1 MTAQSSRLAGAMTT
15 TSEPVKNT
23 ANPLRSFRE
32 RNVRIFFGGIAISN
46 IGTWAQLTVLILL
59 VRELGGGGLELGIVT
74 ACRFAPLLFLGLY
87 AGAVADRV
95 DRHRRTMQ
103 LQAALGVMAL
113 VLGVVDWLDLE
124 TLSVLYG
131 ISTAQGFLTA
141 FDNPTRRTMVT
152 EMVPPEQLANVLSLS
167 TTVMTGSRLF
177 GPALGA
183 VLATTIGTHG
193 AFILNGFSYL
203 FFLFAM
209 KSMDTSRFHLLPKSP
224 KSATPIRDGLRE
236 MWADPVLR
244 ITIGGFALV
253 ATFAFNHTVAFPLTV
268 TDRLQ
273 ESDEYY
279 GYLLSVMSIGSIAGS
294 LFVARLL
301 VVSQRFML
309 ISMALLGASLAA
321 FSFTTTAWAAFL
333 LVIPLGAGMTAYL
346 NSSNIIVQQRT
357 SPEMRSRVLALI
369 SVIFLGSTPIGGPI
383 TGIIG
388 DASGALWANLYGAVI
403 IGGVLLIT
411 LPALKIVTGSLNPV
425 ETAQTR
431 ST

>member
-1 MTAQSSRLAGAMTT
+1 MTT

-333 LVIPLGAGMTAYL
+333 LVIPLGAGMTVYL

>member
-1 MTAQSSRLAGAMTT
+1 MTT

-59 VRELGGGGLELGIVT
+59 VRQLGGGGLELGIIT
-74 ACRFAPLLFLGLY
+74 ACRFAPLLFLGLH

-113 VLGVVDWLDLE
+113 GLGVVDWLDLE
-124 TLSVLYG
+124 TLPVLYG

-193 AFILNGFSYL
+193 AFLLNGFSYL

-209 KSMDTSRFHLLPKSP
+209 NSMDTSRFHLLPKSP

-273 ESDEYY
+273 KPDEYY

-309 ISMALLGASLAA
+309 ISAALLGASLAA
-321 FSFTTTAWAAFL
+321 FSFATTAWAAFL
-333 LVIPLGAGMTAYL
+333 LVIPLGAGMTAYM

-383 TGIIG
+383 TGVIG
-388 DASGALWANLYGAVI
+388 DMSGALWANLYGALI

-425 ETAQTR
+425 ETAQSRAT
-431 ST
+431 

>member
-1 MTAQSSRLAGAMTT
+1 M
-15 TSEPVKNT
+15 KNT

-103 LQAALGVMAL
+103 LQAALGAMAL
-113 VLGVVDWLDLE
+113 ALGVVDWLDLE
-124 TLSVLYG
+124 TLPVLYG

-193 AFILNGFSYL
+193 AFLLNGFSYL

-209 KSMDTSRFHLLPKSP
+209 NSMDTSRFHLLPKSP

-244 ITIGGFALV
+244 ITISGFALV

-273 ESDEYY
+273 KPDEYY

-309 ISMALLGASLAA
+309 ISAALLGASLAA
-321 FSFTTTAWAAFL
+321 FSFAATAWAAFL
-333 LVIPLGAGMTAYL
+333 VVIPLGAGMTAYM

-388 DASGALWANLYGAVI
+388 DASGALWANLYGALI

-425 ETAQTR
+425 ETAQARAT
-431 ST
+431 

>member
-1 MTAQSSRLAGAMTT
+1 
-15 TSEPVKNT
+15 
-23 ANPLRSFRE
+23 
-32 RNVRIFFGGIAISN
+32 VRIFFGGIAISN

-59 VRELGGGGLELGIVT
+59 VRQLGGGGLELGIIT
-74 ACRFAPLLFLGLY
+74 ACRFAPLLFLGLH

-113 VLGVVDWLDLE
+113 GLGVVDWLDLE
-124 TLSVLYG
+124 TLPVLYG

-193 AFILNGFSYL
+193 AFLLNGFSYL

-209 KSMDTSRFHLLPKSP
+209 NSMDTSRFHLLPKSP

-273 ESDEYY
+273 KPDEYY

-309 ISMALLGASLAA
+309 ISAALLGASLAA
-321 FSFTTTAWAAFL
+321 FSFATTAWAAFL
-333 LVIPLGAGMTAYL
+333 LVIPLGAGMTAYM

-383 TGIIG
+383 TGVIG
-388 DASGALWANLYGAVI
+388 DMSGALWANLYGALI

-425 ETAQTR
+425 ETAQSRAT
-431 ST
+431 

>member
-1 MTAQSSRLAGAMTT
+1 MTT

-23 ANPLRSFRE
+23 GHPLRSFKE

-46 IGTWAQLTVLILL
+46 IGTWAQLTVLVLL
-59 VRELGGGGLELGIVT
+59 VRDLGGGGLELGIIT

-113 VLGVVDWLDLE
+113 VLGFIDWLDWE
-124 TLSVLYG
+124 TLPVLYG

-152 EMVPPEQLANVLSLS
+152 EMVPPEQLANVLALS
-167 TTVMTGSRLF
+167 TSVMTGSRLF

-183 VLATTIGTHG
+183 LLAGTIGTHG
-193 AFILNGFSYL
+193 AFILNGISYL
-203 FFLFAM
+203 FFLVVM
-209 KSMDTSRFHLLPKSP
+209 NSMDTSRFHLLPRRER
-224 KSATPIRDGLRE
+224 SATPIRDGLRE

-244 ITIGGFALV
+244 ITIAGFALV
-253 ATFAFNHTVAFPLTV
+253 STFAFNHTVAFPLMV
-268 TDRLQ
+268 TERLN
-273 ESDEYY
+273 EPDETY
-279 GYLLSVMSIGSIAGS
+279 GYLLSVMSIGSLAGS
-294 LFVARLL
+294 LFVARLV
-301 VVSQRFML
+301 VVSQRFMW
-309 ISMALLGASLAA
+309 IAAALLGGSLAA
-321 FSFTTTAWAAFL
+321 FSFATSAVMAFV
-333 LVIPLGAGMTAYL
+333 LVIPLGAGMTSYL

-357 SPEMRSRVLALI
+357 SPEIRSRVLALI

-388 DASGALWANLYGAVI
+388 DAFGALWANLYGALIV
-403 IGGVLLIT
+403 GGALVASLI
-411 LPALKIVTGSLNPV
+411 ALKVVTGSTNPT
-425 ETAQTR
+425 ETAQAR
-431 ST
+431 AL